1 MSYKTIVAVLSAA
14 EDAGKVTDHALA
26 LARRTGGHVV
36 GIHAESPVVVTL
48 IAPMEYPDPSAVL
61 DLQERARQQSRE
73 VEQAFRSRCERD
85 DISYEW
91 RLFTGTAGYASAGV
105 IDSAR
110 GADIVIAG
118 QFDPDADG
126 PAQEDIEDLLYESG
140 RPVYLVSNAPAGP
153 EPIDRVLLAWNGSKE
168 SARAA
173 FDALPFLTAA
183 KEVEIFTV
191 DPPENSMQ
199 SREFCG
205 AELAATLSRHGIK
218 TTVASRGSEG
228 HSVAEIVNH
237 RATEIG
243 AGLIV
248 MGAYSHSRLRQRLFG
263 GVTSAMMRHARV
275 PVLMSR

>member
-1 MSYKTIVAVLSAA
+1 MTYKTIVAVLSAA

-26 LARRTGGHVV
+26 LARRTGGHVI
-36 GIHAESPVVVTL
+36 GIHAEIPVVVTL
-48 IAPMEYPDPSAVL
+48 IAPMEYPDPNAVL
-61 DLQERARQQSRE
+61 ELQERAQQQSRE
-73 VEQAFRSRCERD
+73 VEQAFRSRCQRD

-118 QFDPDADG
+118 QFDPDLDG
-126 PAQEDIEDLLYESG
+126 PAREDIEDLLYESG

-153 EPIDRVLLAWNGSKE
+153 EPVERALVAWNGSRE
-168 SARAA
+168 AARAV

-183 KEVEIFTV
+183 QEVEIFAV
-191 DPPENSMQ
+191 DPPETSMQ
-199 SREFCG
+199 SRDFCG
-205 AELAATLSRHGIK
+205 AELAAALARHGVNATVTSG
-218 TTVASRGSEG
+218 TTAG
-228 HSVAEIVNH
+228 HSVAETLNR
-237 RATEIG
+237 RATEID

-263 GVTSAMMRHARV
+263 GVTSAMMRGARV

>member
-61 DLQERARQQSRE
+61 DLQERARRQSRE

-140 RPVYLVSNAPAGP
+140 RRSTSSPMRRPVPNRSTGCCSPGTARRNRRAPP
-153 EPIDRVLLAWNGSKE
+153 STPCPS
-168 SARAA
+168 
-173 FDALPFLTAA
+173 
-183 KEVEIFTV
+183 
-191 DPPENSMQ
+191 
-199 SREFCG
+199 
-205 AELAATLSRHGIK
+205 
-218 TTVASRGSEG
+218 
-228 HSVAEIVNH
+228 
-237 RATEIG
+237 
-243 AGLIV
+243 
-248 MGAYSHSRLRQRLFG
+248 
-263 GVTSAMMRHARV
+263 
-275 PVLMSR
+275 